1 MKLLIFLLSYSLLCS
16 TLVFSLNPPEL
27 LVSGLASEDF
37 RERNKAQD
45 ELLNWAQSNGP
56 DGGNAIH
63 TLTTTSDEPEVRLRC
78 VEILRSLSDRDYL
91 SDGKGYLGIEFNEEG
106 INGGEGEKGTVGIR
120 ITRVVRGSPAEAAG
134 LLHGD
139 TIIALNG
146 VNWNDAGAEQD
157 FIKKIADTKPLEEIV
172 LKISRGNAE
181 PVEIKVRLGK
191 RPLEDLRGIGDDLDF
206 FDQKA
211 REDHFRKWLEAQGFE
226 ADS

>member
-1 MKLLIFLLSYSLLCS
+1 MKLLIFLLSFPISCS
-16 TLVFSLNPPEL
+16 TWVFSLNPPEA

-45 ELLNWAQSNGP
+45 DLLNWAQSNGA
-56 DGGNAIH
+56 GAGIAIH

-106 INGGEGEKGTVGIR
+106 INGDEGKKNAIGIR

-134 LLHGD
+134 LLNGD

-146 VNWNDAGAEQD
+146 VNWKDVGAEQD

-211 REDHFRKWLEAQGFE
+211 REDHFRKWLEAQGFDG
-226 ADS
+226 DS